1 MRKLSVFIKTALC
14 LLLCSFCVPV
24 LGNNMEA
31 YLADDGRLDVINEEQ
46 PSKGVQLLAGEKTI
60 VASGECGENCNWR
73 ADEAGTLTI
82 SGTGEMYDYGIMK
95 YGGIFVPSKDGR
107 GATPWIKSGNTGKMT
122 TILCLQF
129 CSNQQVS
136 NGTIKEKTCCI

>member
-1 MRKLSVFIKTALC
+1 MRKLPVFIKTALC

-31 YLADDGRLDVINEEQ
+31 YLADNGRLDVINEEQ
-46 PSKGVQLLAGEKTI
+46 SSKGVQLLAGEKTI

-95 YGGIFVPSKDGR
+95 YGEPLFQVKMVVGR
-107 GATPWIKSGNTGKMT
+107 HLG
-122 TILCLQF
+122 
-129 CSNQQVS
+129 
-136 NGTIKEKTCCI
+136 